1 MNASMNY
8 DIYEE
13 IRKHKNSSD
22 KLLSEDFCV
31 LEAIDDIIKSKKGV
45 DGYVPSPVEYF
56 SCIMSTLNSS
66 EDHCRSV
73 LSIMVY
79 FMNSCYSFCKSLF
92 LLFRKM

>member
-1 MNASMNY
+1 MNASTNI

-31 LEAIDDIIKSKKGV
+31 LEAIDDIIKSTKGV
-45 DGYVPSPVEYF
+45 QDYVPTPVEYF

-66 EDHCRSV
+66 KDHCRSV
-73 LSIMVY
+73 ICFVS
-79 FMNSCYSFCKSLF
+79 
-92 LLFRKM
+92 

>member
-1 MNASMNY
+1 MNY

-31 LEAIDDIIKSKKGV
+31 LEAIDEIIKSKKGV
-45 DGYVPSPVEYF
+45 NDYIPSAVEYF

-73 LSIMVY
+73 KHLIV
-79 FMNSCYSFCKSLF
+79 FIMNSYCFYCRLLF
-92 LLFRKM
+92 LLFLIM

>member
-1 MNASMNY
+1 MNF

-45 DGYVPSPVEYF
+45 DGYVPSPSNISLA
-56 SCIMSTLNSS
+56 SCPL
-66 EDHCRSV
+66 
-73 LSIMVY
+73 
-79 FMNSCYSFCKSLF
+79 
-92 LLFRKM
+92 